1 VAKKPISTPDD
12 DHLGRS
18 DPLTVLVDRANTGD
32 RASLR
37 KLLEAVAPAVHR
49 TVSLVLGHLHPDV
62 PDVEQECLMALRTA
76 LRTFRGESSVTQFV
90 RQVALR
96 RAVSA
101 RRQRQSH
108 ERHIGR
114 LRGELHDDAEVD
126 PSGDPLV
133 RAHRAAAF
141 RALLEGLPQPQA
153 ETFRMRVVMDY
164 TLPQVARATG
174 VSVNTVRSRIRLASE
189 KLRQRIQSEPA
200 LYDDLTEGERPAIQ
214 NTLKTKLSS

>member
-1 VAKKPISTPDD
+1 MEKEAPGSAPDGD
-12 DHLGRS
+12 QFGHH
-18 DPLTVLVDRANTGD
+18 DPLAALVDSANAGD
-32 RASLR
+32 RASFR

-62 PDVEQECLMALRTA
+62 PDVEQECMMALRTA
-76 LRTFRGESSVTQFV
+76 FRTFRGESSVTQFV

-101 RRQRQSH
+101 RRQRQLH
-108 ERHIGR
+108 ERHIDR
-114 LRGELHDDAEVD
+114 LRRELRDDAEVD
-126 PSGDPLV
+126 PSGDPLL

-141 RALLEGLPQPQA
+141 QALLEGLPRSQA

-174 VSVNTVRSRIRLASE
+174 VPVNTVRSRIRLATE
-189 KLRQRIQSEPA
+189 KLRQRIEAEPT
-200 LYDDLTEGERPAIQ
+200 LYENLIEGD
-214 NTLKTKLSS
+214 